1 MKVISGLVIDSAQ
14 NLVVNQAKSIMDAC
28 LPDLIETVCC
38 FVNEE
43 SSLAFIDI
51 IFWKMQSKDQVG
63 ISLKLS
69 LQGDNSSVNSSTDAS
84 DITSENYWFYLIRKW
99 GTNLNS

>member
-1 MKVISGLVIDSAQ
+1 LKVFSRLVIDSAQ
-14 NLVVNQAKSIMDAC
+14 NLVVNQAKCIMDAC
-28 LPDLIETVCC
+28 LSDLIQTVGC

-69 LQGDNSSVNSSTDAS
+69 LQGDNNSVNSSTVTGE
-84 DITSENYWFYLIRKW
+84 IKSENYWFYLIRQW
-99 GTNLNS
+99 ATN